1 MINYK
6 IIRKSSINR
15 KTSETNIK
23 TEVNIDGTGK
33 HNIETPVPFFTHM
46 LEQLAKHSG
55 VDLSIKCKG
64 DIEGRI
70 RSLTYWKEWECE

>member
-55 VDLSIKCKG
+55 VDLSIKCIG
-64 DIEGRI
+64 DIEIDARI
-70 RSLTYWKEWECE
+70 IL

>member
-33 HNIETPVPFFTHM
+33 HNIETPVPFLRT
-46 LEQLAKHSG
+46 
-55 VDLSIKCKG
+55 C
-64 DIEGRI
+64 
-70 RSLTYWKEWECE
+70 